1 MYHKNV
7 PGGADFPE
15 RNNLSAS
22 NRAEERFIRPA
33 ARTFR
38 VGEIYYIAY
47 RILTIFPF
55 RSISVQVTRHRVP
68 YIISRVSSDHGRT
81 LFTTLRHFRLIRIRE
96 SSTRVKCVL
105 LFLSASRGCVEIV
118 WHLEYYNPLVFS
130 GMELTEKE
138 IRVSL
143 RMCVRV
149 SSNCD
154 FR

>member
-1 MYHKNV
+1 MKYRLQSRCHCKVTIIIFWVKIKICAILLKVYSFILYFTTFRFSVENASYIYIYIHTREFFPAVYHKNV

-81 LFTTLRHFRLIRIRE
+81 LFTTL
-96 SSTRVKCVL
+96 CVIL
-105 LFLSASRGCVEIV
+105 
-118 WHLEYYNPLVFS
+118 
-130 GMELTEKE
+130 
-138 IRVSL
+138 
-143 RMCVRV
+143 
-149 SSNCD
+149 D
-154 FR
+154 

>member
-1 MYHKNV
+1 MQYYSKFIRLFDILQLRYSIFDWKRILHFLTCMINFARSSTKCITYIYIYRRIFSCSV
-7 PGGADFPE
+7 SRECPSGADFPE

-68 YIISRVSSDHGRT
+68 YIISH
-81 LFTTLRHFRLIRIRE
+81 
-96 SSTRVKCVL
+96 
-105 LFLSASRGCVEIV
+105 
-118 WHLEYYNPLVFS
+118 
-130 GMELTEKE
+130 
-138 IRVSL
+138 
-143 RMCVRV
+143 V
-149 SSNCD
+149 SSNYGERCSTLCVILD
-154 FR
+154 